1 MQVTCSDFFFAGR
14 DDASRCG
21 KLCGIFTD
29 EPVIRSVSLS
39 AVHFVLAGNR
49 SLVDSNK
56 CAEGKGGKGVVI
68 ISTLQRRL
76 NVGETLSSL
85 SPVASG
91 ANRGCKGQGLIA
103 PLNLG
108 NIRLEEM

>member
-14 DDASRCG
+14 YDASRCG

-56 CAEGKGGKGVVI
+56 CAEGKGVVI
-68 ISTLQRRL
+68 ISTLQRL
-76 NVGETLSSL
+76 QPGSTLSSKKAQL
-85 SPVASG
+85 HRVQIEAAKVKVS
-91 ANRGCKGQGLIA
+91 
-103 PLNLG
+103 
-108 NIRLEEM
+108 

>member
-39 AVHFVLAGNR
+39 AVHFVLAGSR

-56 CAEGKGGKGVVI
+56 CAEGKGVVI
-68 ISTLQRRL
+68 ISTLQRLQR
-76 NVGETLSSL
+76 GSTLSSL
-85 SPVASG
+85 GSPVASG

-108 NIRLEEM
+108 IIRLEEM